1 MGRVMHIVRWGEFVV
16 LLALIFGAPAAW
28 ARFEPVTCRNAFTVD
43 QERTE
48 GQKVAV
54 QVYQQM
60 PVLPESDPVTQYVQR
75 LGARLVAHAPGYQWP
90 YSFHVVASE
99 DINAFAVPGGSIFVN
114 LGTVQAAQTE
124 AQLAGVMAHE
134 ISHVVMRHSTCNLT
148 KQQGR
153 SVLYGLGSVLSSVLL
168 GNGTAGSLAQGA
180 LGIGQGLDFMHMSRD
195 DEKQADLLGTGIL
208 YDTGYDPRGLPQ
220 FFETIQAKYGS
231 GGAQLLSD
239 HPNPGNRTEY
249 VNAEIATLPPRR
261 GGTVTTAEF
270 TRVHAEAMKEHAY
283 AAKDVQAGVWK
294 QTGHYASGP
303 GASAGRVSETA
314 GSGGGSANGA
324 GEGTGASSGGAGG
337 GAVRLSQSALGI
349 GGRMVVFQGPRYVV
363 SYPASWQKNVDASGA
378 VTFVPAGGGGSAGI
392 AYGALID
399 LEKQAGDGVS
409 DAASLSA
416 ATSALVQRLSQQNG
430 GLEQVGQMTAAKV
443 RGQNANAVELRGR
456 SPVVEG
462 GSALAERDWLVTVAR
477 PDGDLN
483 YMVFVSPERDFAMMK
498 PVFSAMVASFQAQ

>member
-1 MGRVMHIVRWGEFVV
+1 MGHMRWGWRMRRFALLLVV
-16 LLALIFGAPAAW
+16 MAGVGTPVAW
-28 ARFEPVTCRNAFTVD
+28 ARFAPVVCRNAFTPE
-43 QERTE
+43 QEISE

-54 QVYQQM
+54 QVYRQM

-90 YSFHVVASE
+90 YNFHVVASA

-114 LGTVQAAQTE
+114 LGTVQAAETE

-134 ISHVVMRHSTCNLT
+134 VSHVVMRHSTCNLT
-148 KQQGR
+148 QQQGR
-153 SVLYGLGSVLSSVLL
+153 SVLYGVGSVLSSVLL

-180 LGIGQGLDFMHMSRD
+180 LGIGKSLDFLHMSRD

-220 FFETIQAKYGS
+220 FFETIQAKYGA
-231 GGAQLLSD
+231 GGAQFMSD

-249 VNAEIATLPPRR
+249 VNEEIRTLPPRQ

-270 TRVHAEAMKEHAY
+270 KRMHAEAMKEQTY

-303 GASAGRVSETA
+303 GASAGRISEA
-314 GSGGGSANGA
+314 ASANSGA
-324 GEGTGASSGGAGG
+324 GARPGGAGAAE
-337 GAVRLSQSALGI
+337 GAVRLSRSALGVDS
-349 GGRMVVFQGPRYVV
+349 RMVKYQAPRYVV
-363 SYPASWQKNVDASGA
+363 NYPASWQKSVDASGA
-378 VTFVPAGGGGSAGI
+378 VTFVPPGGGSAAGI
-392 AYGALID
+392 AYGVLID
-399 LEKQAGDGVS
+399 VEKQAGSGVS

-416 ATSALVQRLSQQNG
+416 ATAALMQRLSEQNG
-430 GLEQVGQMTAAKV
+430 GLEQVSGIASTQVQGQS
-443 RGQNANAVELRGR
+443 ANAVELRGR
-456 SPVVEG
+456 SPVIESG
-462 GSALAERDWLVTVAR
+462 AALAERNLLVTVAR

-483 YMVFVSPERDFAMMK
+483 YMVFVAPEPEFAMMK
-498 PVFSAMVASFQAQ
+498 PLFSAMAASFKAQ